1 MIYAISYELSG
12 ISGPSGIVDISKD
25 EVITFAKSTAESA
38 LDQLGEWVLVSEWF
52 NLDGEKANPRTVLE
66 SGNQEEIL
74 NIIVQISYEM
84 KQKKKGYIDYWEY
97 QDIFELIKEHD
108 VMSWCSKPLN
118 NKIIKA
124 KKEYHSVIQ
133 SISEEWVLES

>member
-12 ISGPSGIVDISKD
+12 ISGPGGIVDISKD
-25 EVITFAKSTAESA
+25 DVVTFAKSMAKTA
-38 LDQLGEWVLVSEWF
+38 LDQLGDRVFASEWF
-52 NLDGEKANPRTVLE
+52 SLDGEGTDPITVLE

-74 NIIVQISYEM
+74 NIIVQISDEM
-84 KQKKKGYIDYWEY
+84 KINNEGYIDYWEY
-97 QDIFELIKEHD
+97 QDIFELIKEHG
-108 VMSWCSKPLN
+108 VMSWCSETLK

-133 SISEEWVLES
+133 SISEEWVWEP